1 MRMQMMPVLHIACC
15 GVCRIQDEQRRIRQ
29 ATLESRADMEAT
41 VGERAAAAKSFVAV
55 PEAVLQ

>member
-1 MRMQMMPVLHIACC
+1 MMPVLHIACC